1 MWSNKKS
8 DLEKT
13 LDKLVKA
20 EEKIY
25 EVRDT
30 SRKFFFRMR
39 AKLYKVKHNIQVKLA
54 NFYKRVKKIIKR

>member
-8 DLEKT
+8 NLEET

-25 EVRDT
+25 EARDV

-39 AKLYKVKHNIQVKLA
+39 AKFYKAKHNIQVKLA
-54 NFYKRVKKIIKR
+54 NFYKRIKKIIKR